1 MSIVKKV
8 QSFGILLDKATDN
21 SVKNQ
26 TVYSFSMMILSRREQ
41 KFHFFVADVLE
52 NSISTNSETLHKV
65 VLRELSVLGDD
76 VS

>member
-1 MSIVKKV
+1 MSIVKKL

-26 TVYSFSMMILSRREQ
+26 TVYSFSMILSRREQ

>member
-1 MSIVKKV
+1 MSIVKKL

-26 TVYSFSMMILSRREQ
+26 TVYSFSMILSRREQ

-52 NSISTNSETLHKV
+52 NFISTNSETLHKV
-65 VLRELSVLGDD
+65 VLRELSVLSDD